1 MADEIEEVSFRR
13 LVRGLWVHL
22 RRRRRWQMV
31 AVTALMVASA
41 FAEVMTLGTVVP
53 FIAVLVE
60 PERAMAFG
68 PVARV
73 AGWFGITSA
82 SQLVAPLAGA
92 FVVAAVSAV
101 ALRLT
106 VLWATT
112 RLAMAAGAELASK
125 AFERTLYQPYE
136 VHVQRH
142 SSEVTSAVVQKVE
155 VVVYGLFFPLQNAVG
170 SVFTLVSVAAAL
182 VAIDRQIAISSVVI
196 VGGAYL
202 VITRSLKGRLSRNGR
217 QIAVAQVGVL
227 KVLNESMGGIRE
239 LLLNGTQRVFVEQFT
254 TSDGRRRRAQ
264 ASNTVIQQAP
274 RLLMEGIAM
283 VLIVVLVL
291 VLDGRQGG
299 VVANLPELTAFAVA
313 GQRMLPISQQC
324 YTTVATLLA
333 SRPVLSEALAIL
345 DQTESPVERHERGE
359 PVPFTSA
366 LTCSGLSFRYSE
378 EKPLV
383 LDGIDLD
390 VPIGSTVGLVG
401 GTGSGK
407 STLLDLMMGLLQPS
421 SGTLTVDGVP
431 LGDETIGDWRQ
442 SVAHV
447 SQDVFLMDASIA
459 ENIAFGVPTNL
470 IDHQRVRASAQRAQI
485 DDFVMAEPEGYLA
498 LVGERGVR
506 LSGGQQQR
514 IGIARALYKGASVL
528 IFDEATSALDSVTE
542 GLVLKG
548 IADSGEGVTV
558 VMVTHRLST
567 LRSCDRIFEL
577 QDGRIVASGRFE
589 DLIESSGS
597 FREMAR
603 TWEETR

>member
-1 MADEIEEVSFRR
+1 MVDEIEKVPFRR
-13 LVRGLWVHL
+13 LVRGLWMHL
-22 RRRRRWQMV
+22 ERRRRWQVV

-41 FAEVMTLGTVVP
+41 FAEVMTLGTAVP

-68 PVARV
+68 PIARA
-73 AGWFGITSA
+73 AGWVGITSA
-82 SQLVAPLAGA
+82 SQLVVPLAGA
-92 FVVAAVSAV
+92 FVVAALAAV
-101 ALRLT
+101 VLRLT

-112 RLAMAAGAELASK
+112 RLATAAGAELASK

-142 SSEVTSAVVQKVE
+142 SSEVTSGVVQKVE
-155 VVVYGLFFPLQNAVG
+155 AVVSGMLSPLQTAVG
-170 SVFTLVSVAAAL
+170 SALTLVSVAVAL
-182 VAIDRQIAISSVVI
+182 VAIDRQIAVSSVVI

-217 QIAVAQVGVL
+217 HIAVEQVGVL
-227 KVLNESMGGIRE
+227 KILNESIGGIRE
-239 LLLNGTQRVFVEQFT
+239 LLLDGTQRVFVEQFK
-254 TSDGRRRRAQ
+254 TSDGRLRRAQ

-291 VLDGRQGG
+291 VLHGRQGG
-299 VVANLPELTAFAVA
+299 VIAHLPELTAFAVA

-333 SRPVLSEALAIL
+333 FQPVLSEALAIL
-345 DQTESPVERHERGE
+345 DQTESPAERHERGE
-359 PVPFTSA
+359 PVPFTTA
-366 LTCSGLSFRYSE
+366 LTCSGLSFRYSA

-383 LDGIDLD
+383 LDGIDLE
-390 VPIGSTVGLVG
+390 VPSGSTVGLVG
-401 GTGSGK
+401 ETGSGK

-447 SQDVFLMDASIA
+447 PQDVFLMDTSIA
-459 ENIAFGVPTNL
+459 ENIAFGVPTDL
-470 IDHQRVRASAQRAQI
+470 IDHQRVRASAKRAQI
-485 DDFVMAEPEGYLA
+485 DDFVMTEPEGYLT

-506 LSGGQQQR
+506 LSGGQRQR
-514 IGIARALYKGASVL
+514 IGIARALYKGAAVL

-548 IADSGEGVTV
+548 IAGSGEGVTV
-558 VMVTHRLST
+558 VMVAHRLST
-567 LRSCDRIFEL
+567 LRNCDQIIEL
-577 QDGRIVASGRFE
+577 RDGRIVASGRFE
-589 DLIESSGS
+589 DLLESSGS

-603 TWEETR
+603 SSTETE